1 VGDKIMYRDRE
12 KQKETTKLRVRRYR
26 DKLKGVTEKV
36 DNVTPCV
43 TPIIK
48 TKADA
53 VEAVQKISKDW
64 RTPKAVGCR
73 RFGENPES
81 T

>member
-1 VGDKIMYRDRE
+1 MYRDRE

-43 TPIIK
+43 TPIIPLVTIENVK
-48 TKADA
+48 QVVAGLPKR
-53 VEAVQKISKDW
+53 DW
-64 RTPKAVGCR
+64 RTPKVVGCR
-73 RFGENPES
+73 RFLENPEAA
-81 T
+81 